1 MVSTPTVADAPQ
13 KGFFGHPRG
22 LLTLFFTEM
31 WERFSYYGMRAILAY
46 YLYYAVSEGGLGIPE
61 STALSVVGVYG
72 ASVYMT
78 GVLGGWL
85 ADRIM
90 GAQKAVL
97 YGGVIIMLGHIG
109 LALPGG
115 MTTVLIGLVLLVIG
129 TGLLKP
135 NVSGLV
141 GTLYSAD
148 DNRRDAGFSIYYMGI
163 NLGAFVA
170 PFVVGT
176 LGEKVSW
183 HLGFGV
189 AAVGMA
195 LGLIQYVVGQKHL
208 GSGGREPVNPLPAE
222 HKGRVLGRAG
232 GIALVFVLVLVGL
245 SVSGVMGL
253 DGLVN
258 LISIISAVLPIAYFA
273 VMLSSK
279 EITKVERDRLIAYI
293 PLFLATAL
301 FFLLFEQQPNT
312 LANLAE
318 ADTDLNVL
326 GFAIPASWFQSVN
339 PLTIIILAPVMATLW
354 MKLGSRQPS
363 TPQKFVGGLFFV
375 AVSFLWVVLS
385 KFVAGDD
392 GKHLPIMLALVFV
405 IMTVG
410 ELMLSP
416 VGLSATT
423 KLAPKVFASQM
434 MGLYWLAPAM
444 GQGLGAQVVKMYSV
458 DNQQMYF
465 AIIGV
470 ATIACAGL
478 LLLSARSIKR
488 YMHGVL

>member
-1 MVSTPTVADAPQ
+1 MSSPTVTDAPQ

-22 LLTLFFTEM
+22 LSTLFFTEM

-46 YLYYAVSEGGLGIPE
+46 FLYASIADGGLAIPE
-61 STALSVVGVYG
+61 STALSVVGIYG

-78 GVLGGWL
+78 GVVGGWL
-85 ADRIM
+85 ADRVM
-90 GAQKAVL
+90 GSQAAVF
-97 YGGVIIMLGHIG
+97 YGGVVIMLGHIC

-115 MTTVLIGLVLLVIG
+115 ASTVVLGLVLLTIG

-141 GTLYSAD
+141 GGLYSD
-148 DNRRDAGFSIYYMGI
+148 DDVRRDAGFSIYYMGI
-163 NLGAFVA
+163 NLGGFLA
-170 PFVVGT
+170 PFVAGT
-176 LGEKVSW
+176 LGERVGW
-183 HLGFGV
+183 HWGFGA

-195 LGLIQYVVGQKHL
+195 IGLVQYSLGRKNL
-208 GSGGREPVNPLPAE
+208 GSVGLKPVNPLPAA
-222 HKGRVLGRAG
+222 HKGRVLGRAI
-232 GIALVFVLVLVGL
+232 GIAVLFIAVLGGM
-245 SVSGVMGL
+245 SVSGVLGL

-258 LISIISAVLPIAYFA
+258 VVSIISAVLPIIYFA

-326 GFAIPASWFQSVN
+326 GFVVPASWFQSIN
-339 PLTIIILAPVMATLW
+339 SLAIIILAPVMAALW
-354 MKLGSRQPS
+354 MKLGSRQPT

-375 AVSFLWVVLS
+375 GVAFLWVVLS
-385 KFVAGDD
+385 KVVVGED
-392 GKHLPIMLALVFV
+392 KHLPLMLALVFV

-410 ELMLSP
+410 ELLLSP
-416 VGLSATT
+416 VGLSAST
-423 KLAPKVFASQM
+423 KLAPKVFTSQT
-434 MGLYWLAPAM
+434 MGLYFLAPAM
-444 GQGLGAQVVKMYSV
+444 GQGLGAQLVKAYSV
-458 DNQQMYF
+458 ENQEIYF
-465 AIIGV
+465 GIVGL
-470 ATIACAGL
+470 ATIGCAAL
-478 LLLSARSIKR
+478 LLVFSKSIKR
-488 YMHGVL
+488 KMHGVL

>member
-1 MVSTPTVADAPQ
+1 MSTPTVADAPQ

-31 WERFSYYGMRAILAY
+31 WERFSYYGMRAILGY
-46 YLYYAVSEGGLGIPE
+46 YLYFAVAEGGLGIPE

-78 GVLGGWL
+78 GILGGWL
-85 ADRIM
+85 ADRVV
-90 GAQKAVL
+90 GAQRAVF
-97 YGGVIIMLGHIG
+97 YGGVIIMLGHIS

-115 MTTVLIGLVLLVIG
+115 VTTVVLGLVLLVIG

-135 NVSGLV
+135 NISGLV
-141 GTLYSAD
+141 GGLYGEHD
-148 DNRRDAGFSIYYMGI
+148 TRRDAGFSIYYMGI

-183 HLGFGV
+183 HVGFGA

-195 LGLIQYVVGQKHL
+195 AGLVQYVL
-208 GSGGREPVNPLPAE
+208 GRGNLGGAGLKPVNPLPAG
-222 HKGRVLGRAG
+222 HKGRVLGRAAG
-232 GIALVFVLVLVGL
+232 LALLFVVVLVGL
-245 SVSGVMGL
+245 SVSGLMGL
-253 DGLVN
+253 AGLVN
-258 LISIISAVLPIAYFA
+258 LISIISGVLPVVYFV
-273 VMLSSK
+273 VMLSSRQ
-279 EITKVERDRLIAYI
+279 ITRIERDRLIAYI
-293 PLFLATAL
+293 PLFLSTAL

-318 ADTDLNVL
+318 ADTDLDVF
-326 GFAIPASWFQSVN
+326 GFEVPASWFQSIN
-339 PLTIIILAPVMATLW
+339 PLSIIVLAPVMAWLW
-354 MKLGSRQPS
+354 MKLGERQPS

-375 AVSFLWVVLS
+375 GLSFLWVVLS
-385 KFVAGDD
+385 KFVVGPDQ
-392 GKHLPIMLALVFV
+392 HLPVMLALVFV

-416 VGLSATT
+416 VGLSAST
-423 KLAPKVFASQM
+423 KLAPKVFASQT
-434 MGLYWLAPAM
+434 MGLYFLAPAM
-444 GQGLGAQVVKMYSV
+444 GQGLGAQVVKLYSV
-458 DNQQMYF
+458 ENQQVYF
-465 AIIGV
+465 GIVGA
-470 ATIACAGL
+470 ATIGCAVL
-478 LLLSARSIKR
+478 LLVAAKSIKR